1 MAQQAGKVYGSA
13 DEMIAGVSKE
23 TGVPADQVRKVIRA
37 SFSSTKDFVLQEI
50 AKARAEEE
58 SGKGK
63 AKGAALSDKD
73 LDGVAGG
80 IIIVGGA
87 TPGYDSFS
95 KYFSTSPY
103 LLQKIGSLGP

>member
-37 SFSSTKDFVLQEI
+37 SFSSTKDFVLREI

-63 AKGAALSDKD
+63 AKGEALSDKD
-73 LDGVAGG
+73 LDAVAGG
-80 IIIVGGA
+80 IIIIGGGA
-87 TPGYDSFS
+87 DSFS